1 MNQSNEWKDRWVRY
15 NYLLNQRVTNKQK
28 NKFIQSLLGDL
39 TSVANRIQVVEIE
52 NSSHFDIRN
61 VYIGDIKKAKTI
73 ITTYYD
79 SPTNF
84 FGSYPFFD
92 TDQRKKQTLLFN
104 ILAGIIVVLLG
115 ALYTKFVAMPIIDH
129 ISGLSFMFIL
139 VVLTYLIF
147 LMLLRKATMGFGKRK
162 NFVRNNSSVMY
173 LLTKAEKIK
182 GNAVAYAFVDFGT
195 KNGLGLKALEELA
208 NPSAKIIHLD
218 SIGANKPL
226 VLLNQNYVELSK
238 DKPNKK
244 MSRINYLIAGE
255 MQNSKWILKSEDY
268 NQKEV
273 NEENIEQVNQ
283 ILNRY
288 IKER

>member
-208 NPSAKIIHLD
+208 NPIAKIIHLD

-226 VLLNQNYVELSK
+226 VLLNEEHQEQSMDAQHTKLS
-238 DKPNKK
+238 
-244 MSRINYLIAGE
+244 RVNYLIAGE
-255 MQNSKWILKSEDY
+255 KDDNHWILKPADY
-268 NQKEV
+268 NQKDV
-273 NEENIEQVNQ
+273 NENNIKQVDQ
-283 ILNRY
+283 FLKRF
-288 IKER
+288 IKE